1 VARREVWSAPLVSDR
16 LEAPVLFNTVSLG
29 VDLERRSLV
38 ASALRLSYF
47 TIAWNGLVGASA
59 LVVGLTI
66 GSLAL
71 AGFAL
76 NALLDSS
83 ASVALVW
90 RFRRERSDPVAAERL
105 ERRAQ
110 TLIIVAMLVVALF
123 VGFEA
128 VRALMEGSHPE
139 SSPLGFGIA
148 TISLLVLPPLG
159 LMKLR
164 LAGHL
169 GSPALRGDGV
179 LTLAAAALAAIT
191 LVALLA
197 NSVVGWWWA
206 DPLAALIIAIALA
219 LEATRVAVRHRFG

>member
-1 VARREVWSAPLVSDR
+1 VVSN
-16 LEAPVLFNTVSLG
+16 PVSLG
-29 VDLERRSLV
+29 VDRERRSLV

-47 TIAWNGLVGASA
+47 TVAWNGFVGAAA
-59 LVVGLTI
+59 LVVGLTT

-83 ASVALVW
+83 ASVVLVW
-90 RFRRERSDPVAAERL
+90 RFRRERTDPAAAERL

-110 TLIIVAMLVVALF
+110 AGIIVAMLVVALF

-128 VRALMEGSHPE
+128 VRALIDGSHPE
-139 SSPLGFGIA
+139 SSPFGFGIA
-148 TISLLVLPPLG
+148 AISLLVLPPLG

-191 LVALLA
+191 LVALLV
-197 NSVVGWWWA
+197 NSAFEWWWA
-206 DPLAALIIAIALA
+206 DAVAALLIAGALA
-219 LEATRVAVRHRFG
+219 TESARVAVRHRFG